1 MRGFS
6 PKVPRPSTAYS
17 IQHSKRIVYP
27 LFCIHKKL
35 TCPKNALSVYA
46 VRICKRSVRQRADLL
61 RIWIDGG
68 EPYAAECIPDRRAS
82 RTAAVLMRRVLKP
95 PEGRVKSR
103 ALRKASAVIVRR
115 RRVSV
120 RANRR
125 RPHAAVPGS
134 QIPDVGV
141 DSCVFR
147 SAFSPFGFNNTIS
160 SEYYI
165 SSRTPYTLPKSKRT
179 LRPKPL

>member
-1 MRGFS
+1 M
-6 PKVPRPSTAYS
+6 PYAYA
-17 IQHSKRIVYP
+17 KR
-27 LFCIHKKL
+27 FARCR
-35 TCPKNALSVYA
+35 T
-46 VRICKRSVRQRADLL
+46 DLL

-68 EPYAAECIPDRRAS
+68 EPYAAECIPARRAS

-103 ALRKASAVIVRR
+103 ALRKAGDIIVRR

-134 QIPDVGV
+134 QIPDSALILVYSAALSLLLASIIPYPLNV
-141 DSCVFR
+141 IYLPEHRIPSRKASER
-147 SAFSPFGFNNTIS
+147 SARNRSD
-160 SEYYI
+160 
-165 SSRTPYTLPKSKRT
+165 RRLTL
-179 LRPKPL
+179 